1 MPHSFRFIKRWNCDK
16 YQLIRLFI
24 PAFAFLF
31 RNHMASLRYL
41 HRQKMRTTGNVV
53 RWEFKSF
60 DKFKLHIA
68 CVNFNNLLNVA
79 ICFVVVS
86 PRFRFIWVFL
96 TRMNFFVAS
105 SFSNSIVFYRYNNV
119 CLRLVINSPNLIGNC
134 LLSLPPF
141 TVIHALKVAQPL

>member
-1 MPHSFRFIKRWNCDK
+1 MKLWQISTDPIIYPRVRIL
-16 YQLIRLFI
+16 Y
-24 PAFAFLF
+24 FAITW
-31 RNHMASLRYL
+31 RAWDIYTAEKWEQQGR
-41 HRQKMRTTGNVV
+41 RNVV
-53 RWEFKSF
+53 RWEFKLF